1 MTDRHTDGQGHV
13 ATAKTRFSNSVS
25 WRGKSLDRADTGWPT
40 LSALWGHFAGSR
52 PTFRG
57 RTVKQISEEEQ

>member
-1 MTDRHTDGQGHV
+1 VTDRHTDGQGHV
-13 ATAKTRFSNSVS
+13 ETAKTRFSNSVS
-25 WRGKSLDRADTGWPT
+25 SRGKSLDRADTGWPT

-57 RTVKQISEEEQ
+57 RTVKLISEEE